1 MGFSDVFSDF
11 YASLSFIPEVHA
23 EAPPEE
29 EEKDEGGDDDKGDS
43 GAQAEGDDES
53 EGGGDEG
60 GDEEGDEEGGDD
72 EEEEEEDEP
81 VDPFPKLQE
90 GNHSLPTSIPSWN
103 VQYRLCRRTCAHRK
117 YCQSG
122 KFDYAAIV
130 PMNRTQH
137 HLITTKLPKGSVD

>member
-1 MGFSDVFSDF
+1 MGFSDVFCDF

-90 GNHSLPTSIPSWN
+90 GKSLASYIHSLLERAISF
-103 VQYRLCRRTCAHRK
+103 VQTHLCSQK
-117 YCQSG
+117 
-122 KFDYAAIV
+122 I
-130 PMNRTQH
+130 
-137 HLITTKLPKGSVD
+137 LPEWQV